1 MRDLDT
7 NEPKTEFNSG
17 AYAFGI
23 VLLVVGSG
31 LLFDFDW
38 RLCVGL
44 ICISWGRAVTKEQAK
59 KYPKE

>member
-1 MRDLDT
+1 MIDP
-7 NEPKTEFNSG
+7 EPKTEFNSSAYIFGVAMLMAG
-17 AYAFGI
+17 A
-23 VLLVVGSG
+23 L
-31 LLFDFDW
+31 LLFLFDW